1 MLKIFY
7 YATGDIAMS
16 ALRAK
21 IFYYATGDI
30 AMSALRA
37 ASKNLLI

>member
-16 ALRAK
+16 AK